1 MRRPASQARAHPVGH
16 VNVTPMI
23 DVVMVLIIFYLIVGR
38 LVMER
43 RGQVDLPE
51 TRIGE
56 KLPEESDPL
65 VITIASEGFLRLDGD
80 TVLPADLP
88 DLIAARAVEGRR
100 VRIRGDRGVP
110 FSVIRPVVDAC
121 RQAGVTSIE
130 LATEQAP

>member
-1 MRRPASQARAHPVGH
+1 MRRAASQARAHPVGH

-38 LVMER
+38 LVLER

-65 VITIASEGFLRLDGD
+65 VITVAGDGLLRLDGEL
-80 TVLPADLP
+80 VRASALP

-110 FSVIRPVVDAC
+110 FSAIRPAVDAC
-121 RQAGVTSIE
+121 RKAGVTSIE
-130 LATEQAP
+130 LATEQVP

>member
-1 MRRPASQARAHPVGH
+1 MRHSASQARAHPVGH

-43 RGQVDLPE
+43 RGAVELPE
-51 TRIGE
+51 TRVGE
-56 KLPEESDPL
+56 SIPEQSDPL
-65 VITIASEGFLRLDGD
+65 VITVNSDGSLVVAGESVDSSRIADAIALRASD
-80 TVLPADLP
+80 
-88 DLIAARAVEGRR
+88 GRR
-100 VRIRGDRGVP
+100 VRVRGDKSAP
-110 FSVIRPVVDAC
+110 YSAIRPVIDAC

>member
-1 MRRPASQARAHPVGH
+1 MRRSVSHARAHPVGH

-43 RGQVDLPE
+43 RGEVDLPE

-56 KLPEESDPL
+56 KLQEESDPL
-65 VITIASEGFLRLDGD
+65 VITIADDGLLRLDGEL
-80 TVLPADLP
+80 VLAVDLP
-88 DLIAARAVEGRR
+88 DLIASRAGEGRR

-121 RQAGVTSIE
+121 RKAGVTSIE
-130 LATEQAP
+130 LAAEQAS